1 MSRLASRPRA
11 WRRIAWKSAFSL
23 LIGVAFSSLLLLA
36 PANAGPVRN
45 HDLAPAIKY
54 RIDGIRGTNGWYRG
68 SRGGDY
74 VVLRWTV
81 RDPRADVIFTSGCHK
96 EIIKGPNPGCTR
108 TCNAASDNGIN
119 TVTTRLIKVDG
130 DPPRLRAVVA
140 RSTKRFV
147 SLRWN
152 VSEDANFLVT
162 RSPGNRGVSKS
173 VIYKGTNR
181 RVIDRSV
188 RNGIGYRYTLV
199 AIDRAG
205 NSTSKTIRATA
216 RPTLLAPPPGAR
228 LRSPRLIFL
237 TWDAVPETSYYNIQL
252 WFNGARVLSAW
263 PSLPRVRLVAP
274 WTYKGVRRYLRI
286 GKYTWYVWP
295 GRGPRSLGVYGP
307 ILGSSSFVVTR

>member
-1 MSRLASRPRA
+1 
-11 WRRIAWKSAFSL
+11 
-23 LIGVAFSSLLLLA
+23 
-36 PANAGPVRN
+36 
-45 HDLAPAIKY
+45 
-54 RIDGIRGTNGWYRG
+54 
-68 SRGGDY
+68 
-74 VVLRWTV
+74 
-81 RDPRADVIFTSGCHK
+81 
-96 EIIKGPNPGCTR
+96 
-108 TCNAASDNGIN
+108 
-119 TVTTRLIKVDG
+119 VTTRLIKVDG

-147 SLRWN
+147 ILRWN
-152 VSEDANFLVT
+152 VSEDAHFLVT
-162 RSPGNRGVSKS
+162 RSPGNGGVSKS

-188 RNGIGYRYTLV
+188 RNGISYRYTLV

-216 RPTLLAPPPGAR
+216 RPTLLAPPRGAR

-237 TWDAVPETSYYNIQL
+237 MWDAVPETSYRNVQL
-252 WFNGARVLSAW
+252 LFNGARVLSAW